1 MFTFYLKCVCSAW
14 KKAIIHLSS
23 KMNGVDVVVPPKL
36 DLAAADKSNS
46 RKHGKPLRY
55 DNSCGPLNILLSARI
70 TCFIDANEIT

>member
-1 MFTFYLKCVCSAW
+1 MCSAW

-23 KMNGVDVVVPPKL
+23 KMNGVDVDVVVPPKL

-55 DNSCGPLNILLSARI
+55 DNS
-70 TCFIDANEIT
+70 

>member
-1 MFTFYLKCVCSAW
+1 
-14 KKAIIHLSS
+14 
-23 KMNGVDVVVPPKL
+23 MNGVDVDVVVPPKL

-70 TCFIDANEIT
+70 TCFIDEN